1 MDTSSQFDI
10 GEVAE
15 DEQGADQAPVFE
27 QAASEGV
34 VAAAGLELGEQ
45 QGCGGVAEL
54 ERGAET

>member
-10 GEVAE
+10 GEVA

-27 QAASEGV
+27 QAAGEGV